1 MKCVEFESRLNDLLD
16 ERRSPGRDRGL
27 SQHAELCAGCADLL
41 AAHETLLEGVAALP
55 AVRLRPAEQQAF
67 VHRIAAE
74 VGNTPRDAFR
84 SVAPLG
90 LAEPGAKVLARNP
103 IAKMAIV
110 GVILATAAALLIA
123 LLPRP
128 FDDKNQGAPVERPQ
142 QIVESN
148 ESPSRD
154 FNGVNDYED
163 LALIARVGYE
173 VADGLTPVTNSM
185 VTAYR
190 EWRKWPFFKS
200 ADEPQR
206 SSFYVPQMDYMLA

>member
-1 MKCVEFESRLNDLLD
+1 LKCVEFESRLNDLLD

-27 SQHAELCAGCADLL
+27 SQHAEHCAGCADLL
-41 AAHETLLEGVAALP
+41 AAHDVLLDGVAALP
-55 AVRLRPAEQQAF
+55 AVRLRQAEQQAF
-67 VHRIAAE
+67 VHRIVAE
-74 VGNTPRDAFR
+74 VGNTSLDAFR
-84 SVAPLG
+84 PVAPLG

-128 FDDKNQGAPVERPQ
+128 FGDRNQGAPAGQPQ
-142 QIVESN
+142 QIVESS
-148 ESPSRD
+148 EFPSGGS
-154 FNGVNDYED
+154 NGVNDYQD

-190 EWRKWPFFKS
+190 EWRKRPFFKS

-206 SSFYVPQMDYMLA
+206 SSFYVPRMDHMLA